1 MPLLHHVASGVL
13 WVNQDEILVI
23 YSTATDFNHLFFFDK
38 TQFTYL
44 DEIQGAYDDVHP
56 KPQYHFR
63 LLKHFGPN
71 IEYLVTILSA
81 SGPDITLVGKQ
92 TGASWNKWDTAND
105 NGIPTMPLNDDDGD
119 TFPVGAVVDLGAT
132 NPLPPV
138 DPSVSEVPVPPMP
151 ILLFL
156 TTDGHVCAYHM
167 YNSVLAQDNLKYQG
181 MVTSKGIA
189 AVTKPVAKSASAPLQ
204 LNVNKPPSGFSFA
217 SAKTVNSSPSFGT
230 STASGPGSST
240 FGNSSF
246 GKTNFGN
253 TSFGNTNVGNT
264 SFGKTNFG
272 NTSFGNTNFG
282 SAAPSAVQ
290 TVSLAS
296 LATSVSKDP
305 STNSL
310 DRAFPAPSSTQNSI
324 FQPASLGTA
333 TNSPSLNQPSMS
345 NVSMFSSQ
353 GAKRTAAT
361 PECNGFEL
369 GGFSKALASDERE
382 EREETDETDESDGVI
397 SSDEEDEYED
407 QEDYE
412 DQDALSA
419 NSTIIKRPEPL
430 FVQYQEKEIQPKTH
444 DRVAKHVSH
453 TRCI

>member
-1 MPLLHHVASGVL
+1 MPSFYYVASGVL

-44 DEIQGAYDDVHP
+44 DEIQGAFEDVHP

-63 LLKHFGPN
+63 LLKNFGPN
-71 IEYLVTILSA
+71 IQYLVTILSA

-92 TGASWNKWDTAND
+92 TGKSWMKWDTEAD
-105 NGIPTMPLNDDDGD
+105 NGIPTMPLSEDDGD
-119 TFPVGAVVDLGAT
+119 TFPVGAVIDLGAT

-138 DPSVSEVPVPPMP
+138 DPSDSEVPVPPMP

-189 AVTKPVAKSASAPLQ
+189 AVTKPVATPVSAPLQ

-230 STASGPGSST
+230 STASGPGTST

-246 GKTNFGN
+246 GNTNF
-253 TSFGNTNVGNT
+253 GNT

-296 LATSVSKDP
+296 LATSASKDP
-305 STNSL
+305 PTNSF

-333 TNSPSLNQPSMS
+333 NPPSLNQPSMS

-353 GAKRTAAT
+353 GAKRTAET

-382 EREETDETDESDGVI
+382 ETDESDEVI

-407 QEDYE
+407 QEEYE
-412 DQDALSA
+412 DQDALHA
-419 NSTIIKRPEPL
+419 NSTIINRPEPL
-430 FVQYQEKEIQPKTH
+430 FVKYQEKEIQPKTY
-444 DRVAKHVSH
+444 DRVAKHVSYKY
-453 TRCI
+453 TRCIV